1 MGKYHV
7 TLSQCHNRYDGC
19 HITVTVCH
27 MIRVTYG
34 PWESK
39 CIATVVKCI
48 SSRKLSENSIEF
60 SLLNA
65 EQRVVGLIPAW
76 SLAF

>member
-7 TLSQCHNRYDGC
+7 TLSQCHNRCDGY

-48 SSRKLSENSIEF
+48 SSRKLNENSIEF
-60 SLLNA
+60 FLSNT
-65 EQRVVGLIPAW
+65 EQRAVGLIPA
-76 SLAF
+76 